1 MLRAIAGIDH
11 NPIETTLVRG
21 SLVAKQVKFY
31 RVAVEGNTCDR
42 RVIERSWLLDA
53 AATYNRETY
62 AARVWMEHIRSVS
75 PESPFGAYGDVL
87 ALKTEMVEI
96 NGERK
101 LALFAQIQ
109 PTTSLVA
116 LNKKKQKLYS
126 SIEIEPDF
134 ASTGRAYLTGLAVTD
149 SPASLGTEMLTFA
162 ATNPGGHPY
171 ASRKFS
177 ANSVFTVAEPI
188 EFAFDEEA
196 EQPAAP
202 GETLFNKVRS
212 LLGIK
217 SRTDDA
223 RFADVHSAVEQ
234 IAQATADAS
243 TAIGE
248 RNRDAQALRQEFD
261 CYRSDT
267 ERELK
272 AFRELLDVTP
282 NGEPTRPTATGA
294 DADAFTDC

>member
-1 MLRAIAGIDH
+1 MLRTVAGADH
-11 NPIETTLVRG
+11 NPIETTFVRG

-62 AARVWMEHIRSVS
+62 AARVWMEHIRAAS
-75 PESPFGAYGDVL
+75 PESAFGAYGDVL
-87 ALKTEMVEI
+87 ALKTDMVEI
-96 NGERK
+96 GGERK

-109 PTTSLVA
+109 PTSALVA
-116 LNKKKQKLYS
+116 LNKKQQKLFT

-149 SPASLGTEMLTFA
+149 SPASLGTELLTFA
-162 ATNPGGHPY
+162 AKNPAGHPY

-188 EFAFDEEA
+188 EFAFDEDA
-196 EQPAAP
+196 EETPAPADS
-202 GETLFNKVRS
+202 LFKRVCS
-212 LLGIK
+212 LLGVK

-234 IAQATADAS
+234 IAQVAADAS
-243 TAIGE
+243 SAIGE
-248 RNRDAQALRQEFD
+248 RERDAQSLRQEFD
-261 CYRSDT
+261 RYRTDT
-267 ERELK
+267 DRAIKE
-272 AFRELLDVTP
+272 FRELLDVTP
-282 NGEPTRPTATGA
+282 NGEPNRPTATGS

>member
-1 MLRAIAGIDH
+1 MVAGADH
-11 NPIETTLVRG
+11 NPIETTFVRG
-21 SLVAKQVKFY
+21 SLVAKQAKFY

-87 ALKTEMVEI
+87 ALKTDTVEV

-109 PTTSLVA
+109 PTSALVA
-116 LNKKKQKLYS
+116 LNKKQQKLFS

-149 SPASLGTEMLTFA
+149 SPASLGTELLTFA
-162 ATNPGGHPY
+162 AANPTAHPY

-177 ANSVFTVAEPI
+177 SNSIFTVAEPI
-188 EFAFDEEA
+188 EFSFDDDG
-196 EQPAAP
+196 AAP
-202 GETLFNKVRS
+202 GDSLFNKVRS
-212 LLGIK
+212 LMGIK
-217 SRTDDA
+217 SRNDDA
-223 RFADVHSAVEQ
+223 RFSDVHSAVEQ
-234 IAQATADAS
+234 IARVAADTVTAAS
-243 TAIGE
+243 E
-248 RNRDAQALRQEFD
+248 REREAQALRQEFD
-261 CYRSDT
+261 LYRADT
-267 ERELK
+267 DRELK
-272 AFRELLDVTP
+272 AFRELLDATP
-282 NGEPTRPTATGA
+282 NNEPNRPTATGNSSVEL
-294 DADAFTDC
+294 TDC

>member
-1 MLRAIAGIDH
+1 M
-11 NPIETTLVRG
+11 
-21 SLVAKQVKFY
+21 AKQAKFY

-62 AARVWMEHIRSVS
+62 AARVWMEHIRSAS
-75 PESPFGAYGDVL
+75 PESAFGAYGDVL
-87 ALKTEMVEI
+87 GLKTEVVEI

-109 PTTSLVA
+109 PTSALVA

-188 EFAFDEEA
+188 EFAFDDEDD
-196 EQPAAP
+196 AP

-212 LLGIK
+212 LLGLK
-217 SRTDDA
+217 SRNDDA

-234 IAQATADAS
+234 IAKVAADTVTAAS
-243 TAIGE
+243 E
-248 RNRDAQALRQEFD
+248 RERDAQALRQEFD
-261 CYRSDT
+261 RYRTDNDRAIK
-267 ERELK
+267 E
-272 AFRELLDVTP
+272 FRELLDATP
-282 NGEPTRPTATGA
+282 NDEPNRPTATGA
-294 DADAFTDC
+294 DADASTDC